1 MTMTQALIVGPDR
14 GLEAELTKNDVET
27 TQVPIPIT
35 EADLDDAGLADAALL
50 FITDKAEATA
60 IPVAKRR
67 QPEVRIVWYAPDSVP
82 EFVTRQLDLG
92 VDPSLIDPEV
102 LIEEQL
108 LALGA

>member
-1 MTMTQALIVGPDR
+1 MTSALIVGPDR
-14 GLEAELTKNDVET
+14 GLEPMLKENDVET
-27 TQVPIPIT
+27 THVPTPVT
-35 EADLDDAGLADAALL
+35 EADLEEAGLAEASLL
-50 FITDKAEATA
+50 FITDKSEATA

-92 VDPSLIDPEV
+92 VDPSLIDPEL